1 MLQNNPCR
9 NSKFW
14 LIWTTRFVMQNMLS
28 TSNFQSFDNYE
39 SCPLFSDLLQEIHLV
54 LSEKQFCELCDS
66 YFLDGL

>member
-1 MLQNNPCR
+1 
-9 NSKFW
+9 
-14 LIWTTRFVMQNMLS
+14 MQNMLS

-39 SCPLFSDLLQEIHLV
+39 SCPLFLDLLQEIHLV